1 MRKDKEKIGTAEIM
15 CPFFKNHD
23 RQAVSCEG
31 ITEDSVV
38 RIVFRTR
45 EARDRQERIFC
56 GGAYEKCEIY
66 RAICEKYD

>member
-1 MRKDKEKIGTAEIM
+1 MRGKKSAYDAIEIM
-15 CPFFKNHD
+15 CPFFRSHE
-23 RQAVSCEG
+23 RQVISCEG

-38 RIVFRTR
+38 RLVFKTR